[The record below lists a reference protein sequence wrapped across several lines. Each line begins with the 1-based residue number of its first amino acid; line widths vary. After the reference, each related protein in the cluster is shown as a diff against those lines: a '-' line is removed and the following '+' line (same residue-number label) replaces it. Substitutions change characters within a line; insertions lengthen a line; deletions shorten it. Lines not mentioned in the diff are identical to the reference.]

1 MLIKKILMQQRNDT
15 ITIMKAFAIICMVAG
30 HSYTGSHI
38 EGFVGLFHM
47 PVFFFCSGYCF
58 KEKYLS
64 DIKSYTKRKIL
75 TMWWP
80 TFKWIILLVLL
91 HNILLSIGVLRG
103 ETCGGFAVAAY
114 GFKETFKYFCMAV
127 ILHADD
133 PVFAGIWFIKML
145 LISSVLGFVVIKCC
159 KGVSFYLALMG
170 LLVMSVL
177 MLELFPRHMPII
189 HQLHL
194 PFLSSFFFLT
204 GYFFKRNR
212 VFEELRIRKTYM
224 FSVAVI
230 SIIFLVSG
238 YHYWLSSM
246 VSLSMERCL
255 PFCVSAIA
263 GIILVYDISKKA
275 SEITPPYLL
284 EYVKFLG
291 NNTYA
296 IFMMHILSFRLMSA
310 ILILCC
316 GLDWS
321 RLADFPTIHFMT
333 EKGFWI
339 AYLIFGINLP
349 LLVQVLYNKICC
361 LWKK

>member
-1 MLIKKILMQQRNDT
+1 
-15 ITIMKAFAIICMVAG
+15 
-30 HSYTGSHI
+30 
-38 EGFVGLFHM
+38 
-47 PVFFFCSGYCF
+47 
-58 KEKYLS
+58 
-64 DIKSYTKRKIL
+64 
-75 TMWWP
+75 
-80 TFKWIILLVLL
+80 
-91 HNILLSIGVLRG
+91 
-103 ETCGGFAVAAY
+103 
-114 GFKETFKYFCMAV
+114 MAV

-145 LISSVLGFVVIKCC
+145 LISSVLGFVLIKCC

-212 VFEELRIRKTYM
+212 VFEKLRIRKTYM

-263 GIILVYDISKKA
+263 GIILVYNISKKA
-275 SEITPPYLL
+275 SEITPP
-284 EYVKFLG
+284 
-291 NNTYA
+291 
-296 IFMMHILSFRLMSA
+296 
-310 ILILCC
+310 
-316 GLDWS
+316 
-321 RLADFPTIHFMT
+321 
-333 EKGFWI
+333 
-339 AYLIFGINLP
+339 
-349 LLVQVLYNKICC
+349 IC
-361 LWKK
+361 

>member
-1 MLIKKILMQQRNDT
+1 
-15 ITIMKAFAIICMVAG
+15 MKALAIICMVAG
-30 HSYTGSHI
+30 HSYTGSPI
-38 EGFVGLFHM
+38 ESFVGLFHM
-47 PVFFFCSGYCF
+47 PVFFFCSGFCF

-64 DIKSYTKRKIL
+64 DLKSYTKRKIL

-91 HNILLSIGVLRG
+91 HNLLLGIGVLRDTSG
-103 ETCGGFAVAAY
+103 EEIAVSAY
-114 GFKETFKYFCMAV
+114 GFKETIKYFAMAV
-127 ILHADD
+127 ILHAND

-145 LISSVLGFVVIKCC
+145 LISSVLGFIVIKYC
-159 KGVSFYLALMG
+159 KGISFFFALMG

-177 MLELFPRHMPII
+177 MLEFFPGHIPII

-204 GYFFKRNR
+204 GYFFKREQ
-212 VFEELRIRKTYM
+212 VFEELRTRKTYM
-224 FSVAVI
+224 AIVI
-230 SIIFLVSG
+230 VLSLVLLVSG
-238 YHYWLSSM
+238 YNFWLSSM
-246 VSLSMERCL
+246 VSLSTGRCI

-263 GIILVYDISKKA
+263 GIILVYNISKKA
-275 SEITPPYLL
+275 LKITFPNSLN
-284 EYVKFLG
+284 YVKFLG

-296 IFMMHILSFRLMSA
+296 ILMMHILSFRLMSA
-310 ILILCC
+310 IIILCC
-316 GLDWS
+316 GLDWN